1 MLTFTQM
8 AIRLLIAMGLGGAIG
23 LERES
28 IGKEAGVRTSML
40 VCAGAA
46 IFTMAG
52 LSLPYIISLSPQNLT
67 DVIARNSGYLTVIG
81 NIVVGIGFL
90 GAGLIIKNEEHVHG
104 ITTAAVVWLVAG
116 VGMLTGL
123 GIIDLAVFATVL
135 VPTTL
140 YAFRRF
146 GIFEHGSAPDPT
158 KK

>member
-1 MLTFTQM
+1 MLTFSQM

-23 LERES
+23 LERET

-116 VGMLTGL
+116 VGMLVGL
-123 GIIDLAVFATVL
+123 GIIDLAVFATL
-135 VPTTL
+135 LIPTTL

-146 GIFEHGSAPDPT
+146 GIFEHGSVPDLT
-158 KK
+158 KR